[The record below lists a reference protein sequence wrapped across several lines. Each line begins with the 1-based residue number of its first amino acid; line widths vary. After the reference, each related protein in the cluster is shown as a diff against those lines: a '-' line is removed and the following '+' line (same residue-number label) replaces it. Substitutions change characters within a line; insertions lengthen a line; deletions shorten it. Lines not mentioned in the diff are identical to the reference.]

1 MMQNSEMPDSEEKTP
16 EELNILLRLKKL
28 REASYKEFINSLNS
42 LQEAVESLRVMVK
55 YLQFDLEATQRE
67 NAVLKER
74 LQQYEEGD

>member
-1 MMQNSEMPDSEEKTP
+1 MQNSEMPDSEEKTP